1 MTEGARRQC
10 RLALTRK
17 NTETN
22 DELQL
27 ALFSS
32 NDWSEESRQV
42 TWVADQGNLQGLSPT
57 RCRAPDFGPLDVTPM
72 RSATGRRSP
81 WDDGRRP
88 GGPRR
93 PATGHAHIDDDARH
107 PAFRWDDYAERHWGL
122 AIPAGRVSGL
132 MRRVCGQRPMTAS
145 IRVSDWRN
153 LVDGV
158 GRTGR
163 RYGLTEAYP
172 PEVRASCNSQHH
184 PETRC
189 QRHAHGGLGDGEP
202 VSRR

>member
-1 MTEGARRQC
+1 MTGPKKAGRSRGSRTRGTCRVYRRLDAGRLISARSMSPPCVPPRGAG
-10 RLALTRK
+10 RLGTTGVARVG
-17 NTETN
+17 
-22 DELQL
+22 L
-27 ALFSS
+27 ADRPQDTPISMTMLATPPSGGMTTPRDTGGWRF
-32 NDWSEESRQV
+32 RP
-42 TWVADQGNLQGLSPT
+42 VACQGL
-57 RCRAPDFGPLDVTPM
+57 
-72 RSATGRRSP
+72 
-81 WDDGRRP
+81 
-88 GGPRR
+88 
-93 PATGHAHIDDDARH
+93 I
-107 PAFRWDDYAERHWGL
+107 
-122 AIPAGRVSGL
+122 
-132 MRRVCGQRPMTAS
+132 RRVCGQRPMTAS